1 MGPALAC
8 QGGGCG
14 MGDALVI
21 LMKFIVVRGLG
32 LEGGALSF
40 KRRHITG
47 HIGVFGG
54 KNPLCEFI
62 KQLQS

>member
-1 MGPALAC
+1 MGPAQAC

-14 MGDALVI
+14 TGDALVI
-21 LMKFIVVRGLG
+21 LMKFIVLRGLG
-32 LEGGALSF
+32 PEGGVLSL

-54 KNPLCEFI
+54 KHPLCESI